1 MGVYREV
8 LIEPFIKIK
17 LQYKLYESTEMMC
30 ENKHPHYHGECFCSK
45 CGGEIKAVE
54 LKQKAIIGPYEL
66 IGNENFWHLVYDN
79 YMYLFSN
86 CHAFDDSEPNDNEIK
101 VITSEK
107 IKMFIQVFKAKHR
120 DDIIL
125 LETKLGEKVI
135 VEFGVMH
142 HVS

>member
-1 MGVYREV
+1 MGVYRQV

-17 LQYKLYESTEMMC
+17 IQYEKYKSSVLMC
-30 ENKHPHYHGECFCSK
+30 ENKHVYYNNEKFCNK
-45 CGGEIKAVE
+45 CGSAIKSVILE
-54 LKQKAIIGPYEL
+54 QEQLICPYEL